1 MFVIAA
7 LDAQR
12 PQISESSPRHDIDW
26 SVRGLPSMQLFQR
39 IVFQISFFQEH
50 FFTNHHHLLKLT
62 FAKVQSVPPPCPGL
76 PLIDSHISPLSHI
89 PVITYPRYHISPLSC
104 TYFGGKVGVYGPR
117 PNVRSLKSHCPRPN
131 VRSASASPA

>member
-89 PVITYPRYHISPLSC
+89 PVILHIFRRKGRCVRPQTECPLLEITLPQTECPLSI
-104 TYFGGKVGVYGPR
+104 GVACI
-117 PNVRSLKSHCPRPN
+117 NSSF
-131 VRSASASPA
+131 